1 MLLSRGAGGDHQ
13 RAQALLK
20 RARSIA
26 ERIGQSAVLADVAG
40 LTEQRAET

>member
-1 MLLSRGAGGDHQ
+1 MLIARGSAGDAE
-13 RAQALLK
+13 RAHALLT